1 MVGAVL
7 HQEMLLGSRRNR
19 LYVFRWAYAGWL
31 VAVIFFLF
39 VRFSDEEFKRSF
51 TGPRF
56 QGKWGMGIQ
65 EDEWLVPRTSATA
78 VVGERFAEAFVVQQ
92 LLLLLLA
99 TPAFVAGAIT
109 DEKRRGTLP
118 QLLTTDLDTRHILL
132 GKHLGRTAQV
142 LLLAVVGLP
151 PFALLAGFAGVS
163 PLTILIMVA
172 ALAAPLFALASG
184 SVLASVWCRQTRD
197 AVLALYVLGTL
208 AGLAVWYVG
217 GPLEVL
223 NPLYVLEP
231 AWGSAA
237 TRDLAE
243 AGRRLAASVL
253 CWTAL
258 GGACLGVAAWRL
270 RPACREEIE
279 GGRPASPSQVRWH
292 SAPLAPVTDEPVEWR
307 ERHVEGL
314 APVPSLR
321 RVRTWVGIAAIAAA
335 TTCSSLC
342 ILLVYLPSGVTP
354 AAALRALVS
363 LRPASIRAVMPEAA
377 PGFLVQSL
385 VAMLLASLVVGVRC
399 SGAITGERERQTW
412 EALLLTPLSARQLIR
427 GKLWGV
433 LRASLWYLLAYA
445 APAVVFSAMGGLL
458 ALFWTVLW
466 LAVTLLAMYYVG
478 AAGLWCSAR
487 SRNSWRSLLGTL
499 AAGYLGGMAL
509 YVVGAIPAGIIAAV
523 LAAILQS
530 IDRTYGTRTSLLLP
544 AAMAAFET
552 PFLILSSIVLA
563 LIFWLM
569 ARTFLSHALRW
580 VADRERTRHWHEEPV
595 YRRSRRRAFS
605 STNPAG

>member
-31 VAVIFFLF
+31 VAVIFYLFL
-39 VRFSDEEFKRSF
+39 RFSDEEFQRYYA
-51 TGPRF
+51 
-56 QGKWGMGIQ
+56 GIQ
-65 EDEWLVPRTSATA
+65 VRGTGRTVEAWSAPRASAPA
-78 VVGERFAEAFVVQQ
+78 IVGGRFADAFVVQQ
-92 LLLLLLA
+92 ILLLLLA
-99 TPAFVAGAIT
+99 TPAFVAGSIT

-132 GKHLGRTAQV
+132 GKLLGRTAQV
-142 LLLAVVGLP
+142 LLLAVAGLP
-151 PFALLAGFAGVS
+151 PFALLAGFGGVP
-163 PLTILIMVA
+163 PLSILILCAV
-172 ALAAPLFALASG
+172 LAAPLFALATA

-208 AGLAVWYVG
+208 AGLAVWYFG
-217 GPLEVL
+217 GPLDVL

-231 AWGSAA
+231 AWGPAA
-237 TRDLAE
+237 MQNLAE
-243 AGRRLAASVL
+243 AGRRLAVSTL

-258 GGACLGVAAWRL
+258 GGACLAVAVWRL
-270 RPACREEIE
+270 RPVLRAELE
-279 GGRPASPSQVRWH
+279 GSCPPSASPARWH
-292 SAPLAPVTDEPVEWR
+292 SASLPPVTDEPVEWR
-307 ERHVEGL
+307 ERYVEGL
-314 APVPSLR
+314 ASIPALR
-321 RVRTWVGIAAIAAA
+321 RVRTWVGISGIAVA
-335 TTCSSLC
+335 TTCSSLG
-342 ILLVYLPSGVTP
+342 ILALSLPAGVGPTD
-354 AAALRALVS
+354 ALRALVS
-363 LRPASIRAVMPEAA
+363 LRPAAIQEVMPEAA
-377 PGFLVQSL
+377 EGFLVQSL
-385 VAMLLASLVVGVRC
+385 VAMLLASLIVGVRC

-445 APAVVFSAMGGLL
+445 APAIVFATLGGLM

-466 LAVTLLAMYYVG
+466 LAITLLAMYYVG
-478 AAGLWCSAR
+478 AAGLWCSTR

-499 AAGYLGGMAL
+499 AAGYLGGIAL
-509 YVVGAIPAGIIAAV
+509 FLVSSPVWGIA
-523 LAAILQS
+523 AAILYALFKLF
-530 IDRTYGTRTSLLLP
+530 DRTYGTRASAFLP
-544 AAMAAFET
+544 SNLAVLET
-552 PFLILSSIVLA
+552 PLLVMSSLALA

-605 STNPAG
+605 APRPAG